1 MSWLRSLAYN
11 GWFFGTMTVLLLVY
25 WVFLP
30 FDRRRMQNAVGWWTR
45 LVLAGLKPLVG
56 IRYEIEGREH
66 LPEGPVV
73 IAAKHQSVWDT
84 VIFYELLDDPQYVLK
99 QELMRI
105 PLWGPYARKCEMVA
119 VDRKGGSSA
128 LRRMVADVN
137 DRLARGRQVIIF
149 PEGTRTAPGDTRPY
163 HPGVYAIYR
172 GLPDGVPL
180 LPVAVNSG
188 HFWGR
193 RSFVKRPG
201 TIRMR
206 FLEPIPPGLDRKAF
220 MALLQE
226 RIEGATQALAGPAA
240 PPVESRE
247 SSSK

>member
-1 MSWLRSLAYN
+1 MTWLRSLAFN
-11 GWFFGTMTVLLLVY
+11 AWFFGSMIGLLLLY

-30 FDRRRMQNAVGWWTR
+30 FHRRWMQNAVRSWTG
-45 LVLAGLKPLVG
+45 LVLGGLRPLVG
-56 IRYEIEGREH
+56 IRYQIEGREH
-66 LPEGPVV
+66 LPAGPVV

-119 VDRKGGSSA
+119 VDRSGGAAA
-128 LRRMVADVN
+128 LKRMVADVQ
-137 DRLARGRQVIIF
+137 DRLGKGRQVIIF
-149 PEGTRTAPGDTRPY
+149 PEGTRMAPGQTRPY
-163 HPGVYAIYR
+163 HPGVYALYR
-172 GLPDGVPL
+172 GLPEGVPL

-206 FLEPIPPGLDRKAF
+206 FLPPVPPGLDRRAF
-220 MALLQE
+220 MRELEA
-226 RIEGATQALAGPAA
+226 RIEGATAELAGSAPA
-240 PPVESRE
+240 PVESRDT
-247 SSSK
+247 SAK

>member
-1 MSWLRSLAYN
+1 MIWLRSLAYN
-11 GWFFGTMTVLLLVY
+11 VWFFGTMIVLLLVY

-30 FDRRRMQNAVGWWTR
+30 FDRRRLQSAVSWWMR
-45 LVLAGLKPLVG
+45 LVLAGLRPLVG

-84 VIFYELLDDPQYVLK
+84 VIFFALLDDPQYVLK

-105 PLWGPYARKCEMVA
+105 PLWGSYARKCEMVA
-119 VDRKGGSSA
+119 VDRAGKAAA
-128 LRRMVADVN
+128 LKRMVADVQ
-137 DRLARGRQVIIF
+137 DRLAKGRQVIIF
-149 PEGTRTAPGDTRPY
+149 PEGTRTAPGQTRPY
-163 HPGVYAIYR
+163 HPGIYAIYR
-172 GLPDGVPL
+172 GLPEGVPL

-226 RIEGATQALAGPAA
+226 RIEGATRLLAGSDAG
-240 PPVESRE
+240 PVESRE
-247 SSSK
+247 TPSK